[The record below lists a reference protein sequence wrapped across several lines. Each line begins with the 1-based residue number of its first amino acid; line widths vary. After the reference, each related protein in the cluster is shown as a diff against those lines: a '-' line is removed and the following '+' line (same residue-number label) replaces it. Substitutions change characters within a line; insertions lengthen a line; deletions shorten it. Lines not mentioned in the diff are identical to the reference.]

1 MIREKINLMTVK
13 GIINKMIKINQ
24 ISMDLGSKKILLTV
38 NLMKHKTIKIISFL
52 QINNLIAQKLMIF
65 HLKLKKRLL
74 QINLIL
80 KKFILQKLSC
90 KI

>member
-1 MIREKINLMTVK
+1 
-13 GIINKMIKINQ
+13 
-24 ISMDLGSKKILLTV
+24 MDLEMKKILSTV
-38 NLMKHKTIKIISFL
+38 ILMKHKTIKIISFL
-52 QINNLIAQKLMIF
+52 QINNLIPQKMIIF

>member
-52 QINNLIAQKLMIF
+52 QINNLIAQKMMIL
-65 HLKLKKRLL
+65 HMKLKKKLL

-80 KKFILQKLSC
+80 KKFILQKLNC
-90 KI
+90 KT